1 MFTKTM
7 LMSAV
12 VLVLAIAGVSVAATV
27 DRPINDFYGR
37 YVGQSI
43 SNEAMGLSARDLTVT
58 IKSHMRGFVI
68 DWTTVILKRGGKTSR
83 KSYSIL
89 FHPTQRGHIYR
100 SLMVRDA
107 FGNLV
112 PLDPMRGQP
121 YVWARIQGDT
131 LSVFMML
138 ITDDGGY
145 EVHAYHRTLT
155 ARGMKLR
162 FTRQHGDKM
171 LKIIEATLRKTGG

>member
-1 MFTKTM
+1 MHTRTM
-7 LMSAV
+7 LMSAII
-12 VLVLAIAGVSVAATV
+12 LLLAMVDVSVAATT
-27 DRPINDFYGR
+27 DRPIADFYGR

-43 SNEAMGLSARDLTVT
+43 SGETMGLSARDLAVT
-58 IKSHMRGFVI
+58 IKSHKRGFVI
-68 DWTTVILKRGGKTSR
+68 DWTTVIHKRGGKVSR

-100 SLMVRDA
+100 SLMVRDP

-121 YVWARIQGDT
+121 YVWARVLGDT

-145 EVHAYHRTLT
+145 EIQAYHRTLT
-155 ARGMKLR
+155 ADGMKLR
-162 FTRQHGDKM
+162 FTRQHEDKT
-171 LKIIEATLRKTGG
+171 LKVVVATLKKTGG